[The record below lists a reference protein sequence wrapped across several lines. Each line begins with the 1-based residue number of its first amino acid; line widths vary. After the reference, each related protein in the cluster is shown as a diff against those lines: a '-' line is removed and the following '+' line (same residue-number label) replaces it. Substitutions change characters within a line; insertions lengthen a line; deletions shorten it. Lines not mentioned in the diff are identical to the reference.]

1 MDKYLAFLEEIKRM
15 PRTYQSNYARNNALY
30 VAEAA
35 SRGHISCLDGRARG
49 MGTWNVTHAGTVFLK
64 DHGRIV

>member
-1 MDKYLAFLEEIKRM
+1 M
-15 PRTYQSNYARNNALY
+15 PRTYQSNYARNNAMF

-49 MGTWNVTHAGTVFLK
+49 MGTWNITHSGTNFLHE
-64 DHGRIV
+64 HGRIV